1 MSTLQVGLLYG
12 GATLA
17 VLFSGMPIAF
27 ALGAVATVFMMLF
40 MPAASLDSVAQNVY
54 EEMASITLLT
64 IPLFILKGAAIGK
77 SRAGR
82 DLYSAL
88 HVWLHRIPGGLG
100 IAVTLA
106 CGLFAAMAGSSA
118 ATCSAIGSSAI
129 PEMRERGY
137 SERLAAGLVAA
148 GGTLGILLPPSITLI
163 LYAVAAEQ
171 SLGRLFLAGIGPGI
185 LLVVLF
191 AAYGMFRYNLEHR
204 RASAQAEAGGA
215 RARILQVESYT
226 LRQRLEAIP
235 RVLPFLILL
244 IGVML
249 ALYGGFATPS
259 ETAGLGAVLALALIA
274 AIYGAW
280 RYADL
285 RPIFASTL
293 SESTMLMMIV
303 GMSLLYSYV
312 MSYLHI
318 SQGAAEWVVSLH
330 LSRWVLFAAVVV
342 LVVVL
347 GFFLP
352 PVSIILMTAP
362 IILPPLRAEGF
373 DLIWFGV
380 VMSVVMEMG
389 LIHPPVG
396 LNIFVINK
404 IAPDIRLGDIVWGT
418 LPFVFLILFA
428 VLLLCAVPEI
438 ATGLPDYFMG
448 KAIRH

>member
-1 MSTLQVGLLYG
+1 MTTLQLGLLYG
-12 GATLA
+12 GTTLLI
-17 VLFSGMPIAF
+17 LFSGMPIAF
-27 ALGAVATVFMMLF
+27 ALGAVATLFMLVFM
-40 MPAASLDSVAQNVY
+40 PHASLDSITQNVY

-88 HVWLHRIPGGLG
+88 HVWLHKIPGGLG

-106 CGLFAAMAGSSA
+106 CGLFAAMAGSSP

-137 SERLAAGLVAA
+137 SARLSAGLVAA

-171 SLGRLFLAGIGPGI
+171 SLGRLFLAGIWPGI
-185 LLVVLF
+185 MLVVLF
-191 AAYGMFRYNLEHR
+191 ATYGMFRYNYEHR
-204 RASAQAEAGGA
+204 KALAHAEAGGA
-215 RARILQVESYT
+215 RARILHVDSYT
-226 LRQRLEAIP
+226 LRERLSAIP

-259 ETAGLGAVLALALIA
+259 ETAGLGAVLALILIA
-274 AIYGAW
+274 VIYGAW
-280 RYADL
+280 GISDL
-285 RPIFASTL
+285 KPIFASTL
-293 SESTMLMMIV
+293 SESTMLMIIV

-318 SQGAAEWVVSLH
+318 SQGAAEWIVSLH
-330 LSRWVLFAAVVV
+330 LSRWVMFAAIVL

-404 IAPDIRLGDIVWGT
+404 IAPDIQLGDIIWGT
-418 LPFVFLILFA
+418 LPFVLLIMLA
-428 VLLLCAVPEI
+428 VVILCVFPGI
-438 ATGLPDYFMG
+438 ATGLPDYVMG
-448 KAIRH
+448 KAIAR